1 MNKRMK
7 KKYKPINELWDCL
20 EWFGFRLNR
29 HSTRLDGIDNRLDN
43 LEGIHSVNV
52 QAINQKFKEYDK
64 QIESLESEIK
74 RLKKPFWKH

>member
-7 KKYKPINELWDCL
+7 KKYKSIKGLRNCL
-20 EWFGFRLNR
+20 EWFGFRLNW

-43 LEGIHSVNV
+43 LESIHSVNV